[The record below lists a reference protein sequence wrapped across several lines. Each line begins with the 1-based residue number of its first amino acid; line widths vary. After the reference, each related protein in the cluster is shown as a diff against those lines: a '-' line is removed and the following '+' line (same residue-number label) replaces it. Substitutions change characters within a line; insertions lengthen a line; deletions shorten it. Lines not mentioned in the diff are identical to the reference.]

1 MKLVTVVKTQE
12 SAITVNW
19 KFWRLMAVRH
29 TKKRAN
35 LRDVAKTAGV
45 SVATVSRVLNSPAL
59 VSEDRRTLVQ
69 AAIDTLHFVPSA
81 AARAINSGRTKIVGA
96 LVPTLDNAIFAR
108 FLSCLE
114 EGLGA
119 YGLSLVVA
127 TTDGDEGTEA
137 MKAERLVNI
146 GAEALIVSGV
156 SHSAEFDELV
166 RRTRLPTI
174 ATSYFDECYHLPTI
188 GYDNAAA
195 SAMALQHLTSI
206 GHRYIAV
213 FHGPTEKNDRTRAR
227 LEGLKNAPHDVRLH
241 FFVADIT
248 MEGGAGAT
256 RAFLTSGL
264 KCTALLCFSDILAAT
279 ALVELRRNGLD
290 VPADLSV
297 IGVDGLPASA
307 YSEPRLTTVRLPV
320 SRMGYETA
328 QAVAGWIERQTVPK
342 SLLLDCGLVIR
353 GSTRDLSQGS

>member
-1 MKLVTVVKTQE
+1 
-12 SAITVNW
+12 
-19 KFWRLMAVRH
+19 MAVHH

-59 VSEDRRTLVQ
+59 VSKDMRIRVQ
-69 AAIDTLHFVPSA
+69 SAIETLHFVPSA

-108 FLSCLE
+108 FLSSLE
-114 EGLGA
+114 EGLA
-119 YGLSLVVA
+119 THGLSLVVA
-127 TTDGDEGTEA
+127 TTDGDEDIEA
-137 MKAERLVNI
+137 MKAERLVSI

-156 SHSAEFDELV
+156 THNAAFDALV

-174 ATSYFDECYHLPTI
+174 ATSYFDERYHLPTI

-195 SAMALQHLTSI
+195 STMALQHLISA
-206 GHRYIAV
+206 GHKDIAV

-227 LEGLKNAPHDVRLH
+227 LNGLRNAGQDVSLH
-241 FFVADIT
+241 FFSAEIT

-256 RAFLTSGL
+256 RAFLSSGC
-264 KCTALLCFSDILAAT
+264 KCTAVLCFSDILAAST
-279 ALVELRRNGLD
+279 LVELRRHGLD
-290 VPADLSV
+290 VPSDLSV
-297 IGVDGLPASA
+297 IGVDDLPASA

-320 SRMGYETA
+320 SRMGHETA
-328 QAVAGWIERQTVPK
+328 HAVVSWIERQTVPK
-342 SLLLDCGLVIR
+342 SLLLECGLIVR
-353 GSTRDLSQGS
+353 GSTRALSQKS

>member
-1 MKLVTVVKTQE
+1 
-12 SAITVNW
+12 
-19 KFWRLMAVRH
+19 MAVQH
-29 TKKRAN
+29 TRKRAN

-45 SVATVSRVLNSPAL
+45 SVATVSRVLNSPTL
-59 VSEDRRTLVQ
+59 VSEDTRTRVQ
-69 AAIDTLHFVPSA
+69 SAIDTLHFVPSA

-108 FLSCLE
+108 FLSSLE
-114 EGLGA
+114 EGLGT

-127 TTDGDEGTEA
+127 TTDGDEDLEA

-156 SHSAEFDELV
+156 THSAAFDEVV
-166 RRTRLPTI
+166 RRTCLPTI
-174 ATSYFDECYHLPTI
+174 ATSYFDENYHLPTI

-195 SAMALQHLTSI
+195 SNMALRHLVSA
-206 GHRYIAV
+206 GHRDIAV

-227 LEGLKNAPHDVRLH
+227 LEGLRPAPRDVRLR
-241 FFVADIT
+241 FFVAEIT

-256 RAFLTSGL
+256 RALLSSGCT
-264 KCTALLCFSDILAAT
+264 CTALLCFSDILAAS
-279 ALVELRRNGLD
+279 ALVELRRSGLD
-290 VPADLSV
+290 VPRDLSV
-297 IGVDGLPASA
+297 IGVDDLPASA

-328 QAVAGWIERQTVPK
+328 HAVAGWIERQAVPR

-353 GSTRDLSQGS
+353 GSTRALSEGS

>member
-1 MKLVTVVKTQE
+1 MVLKLITVVKTQE
-12 SAITVNW
+12 PAIPVSWN
-19 KFWRLMAVRH
+19 FWRPMAVKH

-45 SVATVSRVLNSPAL
+45 SVATVSRVLNAPAL
-59 VSEDRRTLVQ
+59 VSEDMRIRVQ
-69 AAIDTLHFVPSA
+69 SAIETLHFVPSA

-108 FLSCLE
+108 FLSSLE
-114 EGLGA
+114 EGLA
-119 YGLSLVVA
+119 THGLSLVVA
-127 TTDGDEGTEA
+127 TTDGDDGIEA
-137 MKAERLVNI
+137 MKAERLVSI

-156 SHSAEFDELV
+156 THSAAFDELV

-195 SAMALQHLTSI
+195 SSMALQHLISA
-206 GHRYIAV
+206 GHTDIAV

-227 LEGLKNAPHDVRLH
+227 LNGLGNVAQDVTLH
-241 FFVADIT
+241 FFVAEIT

-256 RAFLTSGL
+256 QALLSSGC
-264 KCTALLCFSDILAAT
+264 KCTAVLCFSDILAAS
-279 ALVELRRNGLD
+279 ALVELRRHGLD
-290 VPADLSV
+290 VPRDLSV
-297 IGVDGLPASA
+297 IGVDDLPASA

-320 SRMGYETA
+320 NRMGHETA
-328 QAVAGWIERQTVPK
+328 HAVAGWIERQIVPK
-342 SLLLDCGLVIR
+342 SLLLDCGLIIR
-353 GSTRDLSQGS
+353 GSTRQLS

>member
-1 MKLVTVVKTQE
+1 
-12 SAITVNW
+12 
-19 KFWRLMAVRH
+19 MAVQH

-45 SVATVSRVLNSPAL
+45 SVATVSRVLNAPAF
-59 VSEDRRTLVQ
+59 VSEGTRTRVQ
-69 AAIDTLHFVPSA
+69 SAIDALHFVPSA

-114 EGLGA
+114 EGLGTH
-119 YGLSLVVA
+119 GLSLVVA

-137 MKAERLVNI
+137 TKAERLVNI

-156 SHSAEFDELV
+156 SHSPAFNDLV
-166 RRTRLPTI
+166 RRTRLPAI
-174 ATSYFDECYHLPTI
+174 ATSYFDERYHLPTI

-195 SAMALQHLTSI
+195 SAMALQHLTSA
-206 GHRYIAV
+206 GHRDIAV
-213 FHGPTEKNDRTRAR
+213 VHGPPEKNDRTRAR
-227 LEGLKNAPHDVRLH
+227 LNGLRNAGRDVRLR
-241 FFVADIT
+241 FFATDIS

-256 RAFLTSGL
+256 RAFLASGF
-264 KCTALLCFSDILAAT
+264 KCTALLCFSDVLAAS
-279 ALVELRRNGLD
+279 ALVELRRHGFD
-290 VPADLSV
+290 VPTDLSV
-297 IGVDGLPASA
+297 IGVDDLPASA

-320 SRMGYETA
+320 SRMGHETA
-328 QAVAGWIERQTVPK
+328 DAVAGWIERQIVPR

-353 GSTRDLSQGS
+353 GSTRAVSQEP

>member
-1 MKLVTVVKTQE
+1 VQP
-12 SAITVNW
+12 I
-19 KFWRLMAVRH
+19 
-29 TKKRAN
+29 KKRAN

-59 VSEDRRTLVQ
+59 VSEDTRTRVQ
-69 AAIDTLHFVPSA
+69 TAIEALHFVPSA

-127 TTDGDEGTEA
+127 TTDGDEGIEA
-137 MKAERLVNI
+137 VKAERLVNI

-156 SHSAEFDELV
+156 THSAEFDELV

-195 SAMALQHLTSI
+195 STMALQHLTSA
-206 GHRYIAV
+206 GHRDIAV

-227 LEGLKNAPHDVRLH
+227 LNGLRNSGRDVRLH
-241 FFVADIT
+241 FFAAEIT

-256 RAFLTSGL
+256 RAFLASGS
-264 KCTALLCFSDILAAT
+264 KCTALLCFSDVLAT
-279 ALVELRRNGLD
+279 SALAELRRHGLD
-290 VPADLSV
+290 VPGDLSV

-307 YSEPRLTTVRLPV
+307 YSEPKLTTVQLPV
-320 SRMGYETA
+320 SRMGHETA
-328 QAVAGWIERQTVPK
+328 HAVAGWIERQALPK

-353 GSTRDLSQGS
+353 GSTRALSQGS